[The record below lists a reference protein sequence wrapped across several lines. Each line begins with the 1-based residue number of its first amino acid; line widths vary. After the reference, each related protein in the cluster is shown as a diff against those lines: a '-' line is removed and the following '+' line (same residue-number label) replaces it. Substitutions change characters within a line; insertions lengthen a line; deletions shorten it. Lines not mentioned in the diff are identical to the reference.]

1 MLYCRYITRT
11 VALPSRSCQSELD
24 IWSRFDTIH
33 AALTQRLDELDQ
45 LHDRQHND
53 AIRPTVRARLRAT
66 TRDNIHFAECR
77 YLFIIRAPASHGI
90 VGFVVLGN
98 CCWCCCSGEF
108 WCESF
113 ERYEMPVGW
122 CFDCGSAWM
131 MAAVCQSLCNDARI
145 LWRAAV
151 VDNGKQKIVAAV
163 RQWQWD
169 VKVSNCSGVSWRRL
183 VWNHGIRF
191 ILRMSMNILFSL
203 RFPYYCMLT
212 WSEEVA
218 YSVLIVRF
226 YVIFWD
232 GQLELWNSWLHYR
245 VLWIQRYEFWWNII
259 GGYTY

>member
-1 MLYCRYITRT
+1 MLYYQLPFDHQNCRFTVTIMPKLTRYMKSFWHNTRRTYTALGWVGSITRST
-11 VALPSRSCQSELD
+11 
-24 IWSRFDTIH
+24 
-33 AALTQRLDELDQ
+33 TQRRDSPDSACEAAS
-45 LHDRQHND
+45 HHPRQHPLCWMPLLIYYSRTCFPRHCGICCPWQLLLMLLQWWILMRIVRTIGD
-53 AIRPTVRARLRAT
+53 ARRLMFCLRQ
-66 TRDNIHFAECR
+66 
-77 YLFIIRAPASHGI
+77 
-90 VGFVVLGN
+90 
-98 CCWCCCSGEF
+98 
-108 WCESF
+108 
-113 ERYEMPVGW
+113 
-122 CFDCGSAWM
+122 WM
-131 MAAVCQSLCNDARI
+131 MAAMCQSLCNDARI

-151 VDNGKQKIVAAV
+151 VDNGKHKIVAAV

-232 GQLELWNSWLHYR
+232 GAAWVMEQLITL
-245 VLWIQRYEFWWNII
+245 
-259 GGYTY
+259 